1 MRPVYIFLRITLP
14 YAFSIFFRR
23 RNILNSQRKLNAQTI
38 FVCNHP
44 SAFIDPLAIANTMWP
59 IVHFMTRSD
68 IFKPWLKPITWSCHM
83 VPIYR
88 AEQDGAGTYEKNK
101 KVFSGIRKV
110 LAKKKSL
117 IVFGEGYTDD
127 VFIRSLKP
135 MKKGA
140 ARIGFGTMDASDW
153 TLDIK
158 IQVLGANYS
167 DPSKFRADLVVS
179 CGKLIHLQDYK
190 ELYFENP
197 AKAINKLTA
206 DIGEE
211 LKKNITY
218 IKDKKKASFLERL
231 LILTRKGMNHEHFD
245 KSYGLEERYRYS
257 QAIANRI
264 NDEKVDEDEKWIM
277 LQEKTEAYF
286 KKLESKKLKDN
297 QVNDYIKAGKSK
309 SLFLKF
315 LGLFITLPLFIA
327 GVLHNVIPYL
337 LVKTFVE
344 KIFKRSVFWSG
355 VKMVLGG
362 LVWVLFYLPLFWYMP
377 DLIKL
382 DLTETGYFW
391 FTLMYF
397 LIVVPLTF
405 IWAYEWRRVWI
416 RTMKLA
422 KAKSPELEALSKE
435 RQELTEYM
443 KTMGIS

>member
-1 MRPVYIFLRITLP
+1 MRPVYLFLRITLP

-23 RNILNSQRKLNAQTI
+23 RNIINSQRKLYAQTI

-44 SAFIDPLAIANTMWP
+44 SAFIDPLAISNAMWP

-68 IFKPWLKPITWSCHM
+68 VFKVWLKPITWACHM

-101 KVFSGIRKV
+101 KVFSGVKRV
-110 LAKKKSL
+110 LAKKRSL

-153 TLDIK
+153 KLDIK
-158 IQVLGANYS
+158 IQVCGVNYS
-167 DPSKFRADLVVS
+167 DPSKFRSDMVVS

-190 ELYFENP
+190 ELYLENP
-197 AKAINKLTA
+197 AKAINQLTK

-211 LKKNITY
+211 LQKNITY
-218 IKDKKKASFLERL
+218 LKDKKKSAFLEN
-231 LILTRKGMNHEHFD
+231 LITLTRKGMNQDHYER
-245 KSYGLEERYRYS
+245 SLSVEQRYRYT
-257 QAIANRI
+257 QALANRI
-264 NDEKVDEDEKWIM
+264 NEEQVDEDEKWLA
-277 LQEKTEAYF
+277 LQEKTDEYF
-286 KKLESKKLKDN
+286 KKLKRKNLQDN
-297 QVNDYIKAGKSK
+297 QVNDYVKAGKTK
-309 SLFLKF
+309 SLFMKF
-315 LGLFITLPLFIA
+315 LGLFVTLPVFIA
-327 GVLHNVIPYL
+327 GVIHNIIPYI

-344 KIFKRSVFWSG
+344 KIFKRRVFWSG

-362 LVWVLFYLPLFWYMP
+362 LVWLLMYLPLFWYMP

-382 DLTETGYFW
+382 NISETGYFY

-397 LIVVPLTF
+397 LMVVPFTF
-405 IWAYEWRRVWI
+405 VWAYEWRRIWR
-416 RTMKLA
+416 RTMKLYR
-422 KAKSPELEALSKE
+422 AKSPELAELSVERKALIDQMNK
-435 RQELTEYM
+435 
-443 KTMGIS
+443 MGIQ